1 MTREEKIVKA
11 VSKYKKI
18 KVNDLA
24 SELKVSNVTIRKDL
38 DKLEARGILHREH
51 GFAVLNNEDDLNYRL
66 ALNYDLKRKI
76 AVAAAEEVE
85 DNDVVMI
92 ESGST
97 CALLAEELAFNR
109 KNITIITNSSFIV
122 NYVRKSESINLIL
135 LGGEHQKNSQ
145 VNLGPL
151 TEQALKNFYVDK
163 LFIGIDGV
171 DKRRG
176 FTSQDLR
183 RTETARAM
191 AERAEDVIILT
202 DSSKF
207 GWKGI
212 ITEFQFSE
220 VTKVYTDSNINQEDK
235 KFLTSKKIEII
246 TT

>member
-1 MTREEKIVKA
+1 MDYFNATLV
-11 VSKYKKI
+11 KKI

-66 ALNYDLKRKI
+66 ALNYELKRKI
-76 AVAAAEEVE
+76 AVAAAEEIE

-145 VNLGPL
+145 VNFGPL

-183 RTETARAM
+183 RTEAARAM

-235 KFLTSKKIEII
+235 KFLTSQKIEII